1 MKKHIY
7 STLFLMFIGIRV
19 WGQSPNWT
27 VNENDYEHTMS
38 FVAFLNVNGNN
49 LSSINDKVAAFVN
62 GECRGITNLSYN
74 SAKDAYYAYLTVF
87 ANESGEN
94 ITFKMYDAASDI
106 IVDAVQTQTFEID
119 QHYGNV
125 FQAYSISNPALNTDA
140 EILNISFAN
149 ATITSKTIS
158 EGRVELIV
166 DQHID
171 ISALETTL
179 HLSGGAEAFLESEEV
194 ISNGRILDFSNPITL
209 LVRSE
214 DQSLVKKW
222 VITITQSSGA
232 VTYYKKNAVCYNGG
246 AIKVLFSSD
255 NEEVTLFK
263 NDSFL
268 ATQVITNGETVFRD
282 LTPGTYKVTVAG
294 NSKEI
299 EIIQKQ

>member
-7 STLFLMFIGIRV
+7 STLFLMFLGISV

-38 FVAFLNVNGNN
+38 FVTFLNINGNN
-49 LSSINDKVAAFVN
+49 LSSTNDKVAAFVN

-74 SAKDAYYAYLTVF
+74 SAKDAYYGYLTVF
-87 ANESGEN
+87 ANESGET
-94 ITFKMYDAASDI
+94 ITFKMYNATSDTI
-106 IVDAVQTQTFEID
+106 INAVQTQVFEID

-125 FQAYSISNPALNTDA
+125 FQAYSISTPALNTDA

-149 ATITSKTIS
+149 AAITSKTIS
-158 EGRVELIV
+158 EGRVDLIV
-166 DQHID
+166 DQNID

-179 HLSGGAEAFLESEEV
+179 HLSGGAEAFLESEEA
-194 ISNGRILDFSNPITL
+194 ISNGNILDFSNPITL
-209 LVRSE
+209 QIRSE

-222 VITITQSSGA
+222 IITITQSSGA

-268 ATQVITNGETVFRD
+268 ATQVITNGETIFRD
-282 LTPGTYKVTVAG
+282 LTPGNYKVTVGG